1 MKKVFGYVLG
11 LVAALTLAGGI
22 ATTANAD
29 GSSADAASGSGS
41 GSAPASAVVPSGA
54 SDMSIPITG
63 GRAVSDSSSSSSSVA
78 GSSSSSAANS
88 SSAVDSSSTAS
99 SSSSSATQKPQKP
112 EKPAKKPAKEKEM
125 SAAKKMRGRL
135 HYKKDSRVILFQK
148 GRKGAEVTLRNRE
161 GKFVKKFRVK
171 KNGKFEVRLTAKEAK
186 ELNKGGKYFKFTVK
200 EKGYKAYTIHYLIK
214 K

>member
-41 GSAPASAVVPSGA
+41 GSAPASAIVPSGP
-54 SDMSIPITG
+54 SDTIAPAAGM
-63 GRAVSDSSSSSSSVA
+63 SSSSSSSA
-78 GSSSSSAANS
+78 SSSSSSSAANS

-148 GRKGAEVTLRNRE
+148 VRKGAEVTLRNRE

-186 ELNKGGKYFKFTVK
+186 ELNKGGKYFKFTVV

>member
-63 GRAVSDSSSSSSSVA
+63 GRAVSDSSSSSSS
-78 GSSSSSAANS
+78 AASS

-200 EKGYKAYTIHYLIK
+200 EKGYKAYTIHYLIEK
-214 K
+214 

>member
-41 GSAPASAVVPSGA
+41 GSGSAPVSAVVPSGP
-54 SDMSIPITG
+54 SDTIAPAAAM
-63 GRAVSDSSSSSSSVA
+63 SSSSSSSE
-78 GSSSSSAANS
+78 SSSAANS
-88 SSAVDSSSTAS
+88 SSAVDSSSAVS

-125 SAAKKMRGRL
+125 RAAKKMRGRL

-161 GKFVKKFRVK
+161 GKFVKKFRIK
-171 KNGKFEVRLTAKEAK
+171 KNGKFEVRLSAKEVK

-200 EKGYKAYTIHYLIK
+200 EKDYKAYTIHYLIEK
-214 K
+214 

>member
-1 MKKVFGYVLG
+1 
-11 LVAALTLAGGI
+11 
-22 ATTANAD
+22 
-29 GSSADAASGSGS
+29 
-41 GSAPASAVVPSGA
+41 
-54 SDMSIPITG
+54 
-63 GRAVSDSSSSSSSVA
+63 
-78 GSSSSSAANS
+78 
-88 SSAVDSSSTAS
+88 
-99 SSSSSATQKPQKP
+99 
-112 EKPAKKPAKEKEM
+112 M